1 MKKTAAQQHLKRIA
15 HDLRKKLTYAKLLSQ
30 QFQHDWNSW
39 YSLSD
44 DDQALWWKYQNGILQ
59 QEVDEANDLYGHSL
73 LTRNPGGGAYVGKL
87 MQEMYSS
94 QQDSSQALSF

>member
-1 MKKTAAQQHLKRIA
+1 MKKSMAQEHLKRKA
-15 HDLRKKLTYAKLLSQ
+15 HDLRKAMTRAKFLSQ

-44 DDQALWWKYQNGILQ
+44 DDQALWWKYRTGILQ

-73 LTRNPGGGAYVGKL
+73 LTRNRGGGADVGKL